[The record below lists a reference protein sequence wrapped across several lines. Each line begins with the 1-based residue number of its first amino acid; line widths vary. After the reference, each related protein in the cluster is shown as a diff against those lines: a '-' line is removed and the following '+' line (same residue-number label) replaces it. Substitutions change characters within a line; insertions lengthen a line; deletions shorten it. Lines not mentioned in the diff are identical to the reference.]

1 MSRGISW
8 RQRTMLESIA
18 FNSTF
23 SRSAWGRKPAKKP
36 VEEPVPW
43 REIDYGPGGEANYF
57 TARGAWNRE
66 QTVRRALR
74 SLERRGLVTLDR
86 YVFSFHGDDWGCLE
100 PDRHIPGDTRI
111 MTGALLT
118 EAGWAVVRAA
128 VAAPQ
133 ERAG

>member
-1 MSRGISW
+1 MGQETSQEARRGAGPVARDRSW
-8 RQRTMLESIA
+8 A
-18 FNSTF
+18 
-23 SRSAWGRKPAKKP
+23 GR
-36 VEEPVPW
+36 
-43 REIDYGPGGEANYF
+43 RANYF

-86 YVFSFHGDDWGCLE
+86 YVFSFHGDDWCCLE